1 MKIVKWRA
9 VKYISPIM
17 QPDSNSAEQ
26 RNWLLKWEAEQSF
39 VSDTVGAW
47 GHLAVKQIGLLTRT
61 HRHTHTKIYS
71 LSLSDTFP
79 HSSLFSLCL
88 AVPIFF
94 FYFVLVFCWFAN
106 QSALLAYL
114 LYTKPTFSLCEL
126 WCAFPCSDLLGLV
139 TYLDWVMIV
148 VTICSCI
155 SMMFES
161 PFTRVMH
168 VPTLQVLTRWL
179 IVHEKVKCRHKC
191 TKPVASVSD
200 WGVRVCD
207 LHEHWAQP
215 EDHGRRSVLHPD
227 SCHQRLWRRHGH
239 LYISCEKSNI
249 NTASLCLSI

>member
-47 GHLAVKQIGLLTRT
+47 GHLAVKQIGLLTRA

-94 FYFVLVFCWFAN
+94 LYCISVF
-106 QSALLAYL
+106 LAS
-114 LYTKPTFSLCEL
+114 KPNFSLG
-126 WCAFPCSDLLGLV
+126 LLTVYQTYFFFAWNLMCVSLQWSSGLSHLSGLGYDCCDHLLLHLHDV
-139 TYLDWVMIV
+139 RIPLHQGYARPHPSGIKKMTDGSW
-148 VTICSCI
+148 T
-155 SMMFES
+155 
-161 PFTRVMH
+161 
-168 VPTLQVLTRWL
+168 
-179 IVHEKVKCRHKC
+179 VKRRDKC

-200 WGVRVCD
+200 WGVCICD

-239 LYISCEKSNI
+239 LYLSREKSNI
-249 NTASLCLSI
+249 NIASLCFSI